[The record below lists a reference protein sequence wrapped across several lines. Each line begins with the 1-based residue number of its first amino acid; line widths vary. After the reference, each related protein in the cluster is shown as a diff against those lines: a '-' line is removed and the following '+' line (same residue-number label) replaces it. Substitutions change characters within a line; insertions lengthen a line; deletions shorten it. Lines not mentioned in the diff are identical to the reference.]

1 MGRQG
6 FKLKREIL
14 RYIKVV
20 SGIIICA
27 LGIVAILNADLGLSP
42 WDVLNQGINKQ
53 IGITLG
59 QANIAVGII
68 VILIGIYFKQP
79 IGSGTIINVT
89 LVGTFVD
96 IFMYLDFLPWGDTVL
111 KQILLFTFGII
122 IFSLGSYM
130 YISGGCGCGPR
141 DGLMVV
147 FTKMTGLPVGT
158 IRLCMEVFA
167 LTTGFFLGGKVG
179 IGTAVFSLG
188 AGYIIQFF
196 FKIFKDDV
204 KKIEHRSIIKEIKML
219 KEYISTK

>member
-179 IGTAVFSLG
+179 IGTAIFSLG

-204 KKIEHRSIIKEIKML
+204 KKIEHRSIIKEVKML
-219 KEYISTK
+219 KEYISAK